1 MATFNDLIKTGKVKA
16 TFLRRNAILNDMYEK
31 VLSIE
36 RLDRVTPNVRTFER
50 QEVSANKS
58 LEELKLIKRELYIL
72 LEDANQDIK
81 DDQEYIA
88 DQKLVIDNEFALINA
103 IDEYVQLLHSKDI
116 EYPPEVKPVT
126 GSVDLSDVLNNLI
139 ASQNSLA
146 ASQNKNAITQDRIL
160 STLDKNLT
168 DVVASQNKNLTDV
181 VASQN
186 QNVADLS
193 KSLVDQIKSHTASS
207 KTGPKALQ
215 PKFKPKGNDS
225 DFAEFSSFLSKFE
238 FFIAKCS
245 TNVEK
250 LQWLQTSVEGEAV
263 GLIKH
268 FSLVEDNYA
277 IALKKLTDRYSNPD
291 VVKHMLFQSILSFKC
306 EAGTKFSKTQSA
318 MTAFSNTLDELRTVH
333 NLPIGD
339 LLCKE
344 LLREICFYN
353 LPSEVRKGLIEETNN
368 NYPPIAEII
377 TKLDKV
383 ITKLNIT
390 GCSSSSSKSNS
401 QSNVTNSNL
410 NGITTLNVNHSMP
423 NASNKKTK
431 VNKCLFCGNSGHYFW
446 KCTQVKTKDERL
458 KILKDKIS

>member
-168 DVVASQNKNLTDV
+168 DVVT
-181 VASQN
+181 SQN

-193 KSLVDQIKSHTASS
+193 KSLVYQIKSHTASS
-207 KTGPKALQ
+207 RLVPKPAQ

-225 DFAEFSSFLSKFE
+225 DYGEFKD
-238 FFIAKCS
+238 FF
-245 TNVEK
+245 
-250 LQWLQTSVEGEAV
+250 
-263 GLIKH
+263 
-268 FSLVEDNYA
+268 
-277 IALKKLTDRYSNPD
+277 
-291 VVKHMLFQSILSFKC
+291 
-306 EAGTKFSKTQSA
+306 
-318 MTAFSNTLDELRTVH
+318 
-333 NLPIGD
+333 
-339 LLCKE
+339 
-344 LLREICFYN
+344 
-353 LPSEVRKGLIEETNN
+353 
-368 NYPPIAEII
+368 
-377 TKLDKV
+377 KV
-383 ITKLNIT
+383 
-390 GCSSSSSKSNS
+390 
-401 QSNVTNSNL
+401 NL
-410 NGITTLNVNHSMP
+410 NYSLPNVP
-423 NASNKKTK
+423 
-431 VNKCLFCGNSGHYFW
+431 L
-446 KCTQVKTKDERL
+446 
-458 KILKDKIS
+458 I